1 MVLRI
6 TSSGTSLAFA
16 LEAVAALVLC
26 AVKVVISIP
35 ESFKTSLVHLE
46 IVSRNNALCGRIRLI
61 NNCFTLFLRGF
72 VFWMYSFNVVSGQS
86 FGSGVYSLIT
96 RGLHFWPGLL
106 VLCDPVVVIDRKWC
120 SQSYHPGRVG
130 T

>member
-6 TSSGTSLAFA
+6 TSSGTFLAFA

-46 IVSRNNALCGRIRLI
+46 IVSGH
-61 NNCFTLFLRGF
+61 CFVWL
-72 VFWMYSFNVVSGQS
+72 YEA
-86 FGSGVYSLIT
+86 
-96 RGLHFWPGLL
+96 
-106 VLCDPVVVIDRKWC
+106 DK
-120 SQSYHPGRVG
+120 
-130 T
+130 

>member
-1 MVLRI
+1 MVHRI

-46 IVSRNNALCGRIRLI
+46 IVSQDTALCGCTKLI
-61 NNCFTLFLRGF
+61 NSCFSLFRRGF
-72 VFWMYSFNVVSGQS
+72 VFWMYSFNVDSGQS
-86 FGSGVYSLIT
+86 VGSGVYSLIT
-96 RGLHFWPGLL
+96 RGLHFWLGLL
-106 VLCDPVVVIDRKWC
+106 VLVW
-120 SQSYHPGRVG
+120 SSSWN
-130 T
+130 